1 MAKPSPRCIT
11 CRIKNCSVL
20 KNCKPD
26 ILDELSDHKKYLSFK
41 KGERLITEGDTS
53 SAVYFIQTGIAKV
66 ELTGDN
72 GRPLILRL
80 IGEGTIFGH
89 RINSVQNAQPL
100 TIVAVDNMNVCQ
112 ISLACYQELIKKSP
126 ELHVAITR
134 SLLEEIHSLE
144 IRSLHLAHLSVKEK
158 IADALM
164 QIASAYKYQQGG
176 KSIHVQLDR
185 QDIAD
190 MAGTTKEQVSKIL
203 AQFHDEGLIKFR
215 ARHFR
220 FFDLMNLG
228 NIARSGSFVRA

>member
-11 CRIKNCSVL
+11 CRIKKCSVL
-20 KNCKPD
+20 RNCTPD
-26 ILDELSDHKKYLSFK
+26 ILDEISDNKKYLSFR
-41 KGERLITEGDTS
+41 KGERLITEGDNS
-53 SAVYFIQTGIAKV
+53 STVYFIQTGIAKV
-66 ELTGDN
+66 ELTGNN

-89 RINSVQNAQPL
+89 RINSDQNVQPL
-100 TIVAVDNMNVCQ
+100 TIVAVENLNVCQ
-112 ISLACYQELIKKSP
+112 ISLACYQGLLKKSP
-126 ELHVAITR
+126 ELHAAITK
-134 SLLEEIHSLE
+134 SMVEEIHSLE
-144 IRSLHLAHLSVKEK
+144 IRSVHLAHLSVKEK

-203 AQFHDEGLIKFR
+203 AQFHKEGLIKFR

-220 FFDLMNLG
+220 FFDLMNLAS
-228 NIARSGSFVRA
+228 IAWSGSLVRA